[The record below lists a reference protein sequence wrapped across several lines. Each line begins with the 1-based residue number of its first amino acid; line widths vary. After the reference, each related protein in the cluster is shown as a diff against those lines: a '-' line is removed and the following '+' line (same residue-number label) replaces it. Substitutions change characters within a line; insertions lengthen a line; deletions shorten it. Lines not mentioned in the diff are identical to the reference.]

1 MYKSIFNIFE
11 RNGRARAGEVNTVH
25 GSFST
30 PAFMPVGTLGAVKTL
45 SPFDLLEIGAEI
57 ILANTYHLSIR
68 PGEDIVHHFG
78 GLNRFISWPRP
89 ILTDSGG
96 FQVFSLAGRRKIS
109 EDGVI
114 FRSHLDGTLL
124 NFTPERAVEIQQKLF
139 SSIMMCFDECVA
151 VPAYKEYVRQSLA
164 RTARWGA
171 RCKAAQNANGQLL
184 FGIVQGGIYP
194 DLRAESAER
203 TVETGFDGY
212 AVGGLSVGEPPEV
225 MYDITEL
232 TAGLLPE
239 TSPRYLMGVGTPKD
253 ILTCIAHGIDMFDCV
268 MPTRNARNGLLF
280 TTSGKL
286 HIKRKEYEKSDLPI
300 DPACGCYTCKNFSR
314 GYLRHLYKC
323 GEILALRLNTLHN
336 LSHYLSLVKNA
347 GRAIRE
353 HTFEEYKNNY
363 LEYYGS
369 DTNN

>member
-1 MYKSIFNIFE
+1 
-11 RNGRARAGEVNTVH
+11 
-25 GSFST
+25 
-30 PAFMPVGTLGAVKTL
+30 MPVGTLGAVKTL
-45 SPFDLLEIGAEI
+45 SPSDLLECGAEI

-68 PGEDIVHHFG
+68 PGEDIVNHFG

-96 FQVFSLAGRRKIS
+96 FQVFSLAERRKIS
-109 EDGVI
+109 EDGAI
-114 FRSHLDGTLL
+114 FRSHLDGALL
-124 NFTPERAVEIQQKLF
+124 NFTPERSVEIQQKLF

-151 VPAYKEYVRQSLA
+151 VPADKEYVRESLA

-171 RCKAAQNANGQLL
+171 RCKAAQNGSGQLL

-194 DLRAESAER
+194 DLRAESAGR

-232 TAGLLPE
+232 TAELLPE

-253 ILTCIAHGIDMFDCV
+253 ILTCISRGIDMFDCV

-280 TTSGKL
+280 TASGKL

-300 DPACGCYTCKNFSR
+300 DPACGCYACRNFSR

-369 DTNN
+369 DTK